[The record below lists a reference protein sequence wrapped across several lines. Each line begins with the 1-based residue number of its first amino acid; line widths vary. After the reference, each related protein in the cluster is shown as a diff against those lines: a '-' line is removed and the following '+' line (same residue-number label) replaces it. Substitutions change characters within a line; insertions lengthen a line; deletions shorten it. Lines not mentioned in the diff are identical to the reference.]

1 MNSFLFF
8 YPDTNNNLPQSKHKF
23 AQIKGATVEY
33 IENNGVCTAVRVISS
48 DPSHYLD
55 SEISPGADITR
66 AVNSQIR

>member
-8 YPDTNNNLPQSKHKF
+8 YPEVNNSPHPEHKF
-23 AQIKGATVEY
+23 AEIKGATVEY

-48 DPSHYLD
+48 DPRHYLD